1 MAQSSAPSVARL
13 MLIRGPDRS
22 PGCGTCPF
30 GRDGNP
36 SRPVP
41 GEGPERPLW
50 ILVGEGPG
58 SNERAQGR
66 PFVGQSGKLLQRAL
80 DTNRAER
87 ASLWVTNAL
96 LCTPEGAGDAQKE
109 AARVACAPRLRAEL
123 ARFPGRPVLLL
134 GAAAARTLQIEVS
147 EPEGPIETV
156 DSDAISESDF
166 SEPEPED
173 VITSL
178 LKNIKISKIAGAL
191 FVRDVDGT
199 GPRSTIPTIHP
210 AAILRGGAG
219 GEMNARALDLLAWNL
234 IADVGKVHR
243 LATGRQEIFAETI
256 EVEYEDSQ
264 RAAALVAGILAECRE
279 QRFLALDL
287 ETTSLRPHEAQIRA
301 VGLGHPGRSICVLWE
316 ILPAATLQAVAE
328 ILADPPVAKCIHN
341 RLYDVPVLEWRS
353 FPVRGPIH
361 CTLLGHHVIFPGL
374 PHDLQRAATQFFA
387 IPPWKA
393 EFRGGEET
401 PASLTRYCAIDT
413 LACARLAKIEGRFIS
428 EGDLGRAYDM
438 YGANAA
444 MATRAMLTGIPL
456 DLAENDRLDALF
468 VKVVE
473 ESMADLLRSAND
485 PAIRENLFQQVAM
498 EQAKRAR
505 KSDAPDY
512 PSRIA
517 QRVRELVACVSC
529 NGAGAR
535 PVAVNARCECEHPA
549 GKHVSGPCS
558 WSKFVK
564 GKPEPERCACTSYR
578 PRMKPCT
585 ACGGFGHPIF
595 EWNPHTPDHV
605 IGLLRARRVPLY
617 HETKTGK
624 VSTARLILEALRR
637 FPEVDRLLLFRDADK
652 MLSTFV
658 RKVRKAAVQRVDGTW
673 RLYPR
678 IKVHMITAR
687 WAFEDPQCFDG
698 ETEVLTRNGWCR
710 FDSFAW
716 PPPAGLEVAQVVL
729 PSAAI
734 SFTVPRWIKK
744 EHEGELVH
752 LQHRNLDLLVTG
764 DHRIPVKTRRSNR
777 WFDVEAEA
785 VPPDHMIPVNGTLM
799 GGTAVP
805 PDLVTLICAA
815 QADGSWH
822 DGGWDFSFVKPRKI
836 ARLLACLDALGI
848 AYSVRERETTSQWK
862 ACYKQTRIRA
872 KASVS
877 TTQVRELLGQEKIFG
892 SWVLSWDL
900 ATRQRF
906 LDELLNWDGCRRGRS
921 YSSSD
926 KRNVDLV
933 QAVAAVSGVRARSR
947 VYWGSPAQTK
957 PNWQLDF
964 TDRRF
969 VYTNT
974 LERKP
979 VAHEGLVYCVSVPS
993 SYVLVRR
1000 GQNVVVAGN
1009 CQNWPRANKRRHRPN
1024 LRAQVVAPSGQVLAG
1039 FDFDKQ
1045 EARVIGMLS
1054 GDSYLCEHV
1063 AKIHDMLARECWPT
1077 AYRGK
1082 KEDPELYDFIKRT
1095 EYGAFY
1101 EGSIET
1107 LWANLLKD
1115 DPQVKIQDV
1124 ARAVNVIKAKMP
1136 RVAIWQAMKR
1146 AQVAVAPHRLRSF
1159 LFGVQ
1164 RIWPLGNAS
1173 PTEVANWDVQTM
1185 GAELMAEGFRRLVA
1199 WFETRHGAE
1208 AMEAAYPAFPNGFSI
1223 ILQVHDAAYFL
1234 GPESEA
1240 PSMIEAIEACFPQ
1253 EYTNPANGITMQ
1265 FPIETKVGRDWAEV

>member
-1 MAQSSAPSVARL
+1 MEGTAWNPVQPETHPSGGADPAVPSLARP
-13 MLIRGPDRS
+13 MLLRGPDRS
-22 PGCGTCPF
+22 PGCGSCPF
-30 GRDGNP
+30 GKDGKP

-41 GEGPERPLW
+41 GEGPEKPLW
-50 ILVGEGPG
+50 IVVGEGPG

-87 ASLWVTNAL
+87 ESLWVTNAL

-109 AARVACAPRLRAEL
+109 AARVACAPRLQAEL
-123 ARFPGRPVLLL
+123 ARFPGRPALLL
-134 GAAAARTLQIEVS
+134 GAAAARTLQID
-147 EPEGPIETV
+147 PGAAEGPIETA
-156 DSDAISESDF
+156 DPDAVAGIAF

-191 FVRDVDGT
+191 FIRDVDGT
-199 GPRSTIPTIHP
+199 GPRPTIPTIHP

-256 EVEYEDSQ
+256 EVEYEDSM
-264 RAAALVAGILAECRE
+264 RAAALVSGILAECRD

-287 ETTSLRPHEAQIRA
+287 ETTALRPREAEIRA

-316 ILPAATLQAVAE
+316 ILPPLARQALAE
-328 ILADPPVAKCIHN
+328 VLTDPLVAKCVHN
-341 RLYDVPVLEWRS
+341 RLYDVPVLEWRG

-413 LACARLAKIEGRFIS
+413 LACARLAKVEGRFIS
-428 EGDLGRAYDM
+428 EGALGRAYDM
-438 YGANAA
+438 YGSNAA

-456 DLAENDRLDALF
+456 DLDENNRLDDLF

-473 ESMADLLRSAND
+473 DTMASLLLSAND

-505 KSDAPDY
+505 KGDAPDY

-517 QRVRELVACVSC
+517 QRVRELMACVSC
-529 NGAGAR
+529 GGAGAR

-617 HETKTGK
+617 FETKTGR
-624 VSTARLILEALRR
+624 VSTQRLILEALRR
-637 FPEVDRLLLFRDADK
+637 FPEVDQLLLFRDADK

-658 RKVRKAAVQRVDGTW
+658 RKVRAAAVACPDGAW
-673 RLYPR
+673 RFYPR
-678 IKVHMITAR
+678 IKVHTITAR
-687 WAFEDPQCFDG
+687 WAFEDPQC
-698 ETEVLTRNGWCR
+698 
-710 FDSFAW
+710 
-716 PPPAGLEVAQVVL
+716 
-729 PSAAI
+729 
-734 SFTVPRWIKK
+734 
-744 EHEGELVH
+744 
-752 LQHRNLDLLVTG
+752 
-764 DHRIPVKTRRSNR
+764 
-777 WFDVEAEA
+777 
-785 VPPDHMIPVNGTLM
+785 
-799 GGTAVP
+799 
-805 PDLVTLICAA
+805 
-815 QADGSWH
+815 
-822 DGGWDFSFVKPRKI
+822 
-836 ARLLACLDALGI
+836 
-848 AYSVRERETTSQWK
+848 
-862 ACYKQTRIRA
+862 
-872 KASVS
+872 
-877 TTQVRELLGQEKIFG
+877 
-892 SWVLSWDL
+892 
-900 ATRQRF
+900 
-906 LDELLNWDGCRRGRS
+906 
-921 YSSSD
+921 
-926 KRNVDLV
+926 
-933 QAVAAVSGVRARSR
+933 
-947 VYWGSPAQTK
+947 
-957 PNWQLDF
+957 
-964 TDRRF
+964 
-969 VYTNT
+969 
-974 LERKP
+974 
-979 VAHEGLVYCVSVPS
+979 
-993 SYVLVRR
+993 
-1000 GQNVVVAGN
+1000 QNF
-1009 CQNWPRANKRRHRPN
+1009 PRANKRRGRPN
-1024 LRAQVVAPSGQVLAG
+1024 LRAQVAAPPDQILVG
-1039 FDFDKQ
+1039 FDFEKQ
-1045 EARVIGMLS
+1045 EARIIGFYS
-1054 GDSYLCEHV
+1054 ADEYLCQHV
-1063 AKIHDMLARECWPT
+1063 STLHEVLAREVWPPVQGFRCGT
-1077 AYRGK
+1077 AQWVKGRDREALEGCPATGTDPGWRCGKHPEATPFLDVIAGFMGK
-1082 KEDPELYDFIKRT
+1082 KRDPELYDFVKRT

-1101 EGSIET
+1101 EGSIGT
-1107 LWANLLKD
+1107 LYLNLLKD
-1115 DPQVKIQDV
+1115 DPTVKIADV
-1124 ARAVNVIKAKMP
+1124 ARAVNVIKGRMP
-1136 RVAIWQAMKR
+1136 KVAVWQATKR

-1185 GAELMAEGFRRLVA
+1185 GSELMAEGFRRLVT
-1199 WFETRHGAE
+1199 WFETRYGAQS
-1208 AMEAAYPAFPNGFSI
+1208 MEAAYPAFPNRFRI
-1223 ILQVHDAAYFL
+1223 LLQVHDAAYFL

-1253 EYTNPANGITMQ
+1253 EYTNPANGITMK
-1265 FPIETKVGRDWAEV
+1265 FPIETKVGKSWADV